1 MKFFGKELKF
11 NGYDVYHKGNKPTP
25 ADIEAAAVTH
35 THAISNVNG
44 LQSALDARYTKTQT
58 DSLITN
64 ATGTKVYVSSTQ
76 PSGTI
81 ASGSLWL

>member
-1 MKFFGKELKF
+1 MKLFGKEFKF
-11 NGYDVYHKGNKPTP
+11 NGFDIYHKGNKPTP
-25 ADIEAAAVTH
+25 ADIGAATASH

-44 LQSALDARYTKTQT
+44 LQTALDARYTKTQT

-64 ATGTKVYVSSTQ
+64 ATGAKVYVSSTQ

-81 ASGSLWL
+81 ASGSVWI